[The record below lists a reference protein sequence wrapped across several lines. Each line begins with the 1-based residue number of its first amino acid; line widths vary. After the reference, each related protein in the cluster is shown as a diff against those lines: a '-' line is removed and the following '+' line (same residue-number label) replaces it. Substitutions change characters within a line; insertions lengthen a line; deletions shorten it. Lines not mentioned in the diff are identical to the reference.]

1 VNNLPK
7 VGLRE
12 SFEMNTRDKYTKVEC
27 EVGMTVNGRELPNMA
42 ILGAALEEAIK
53 LIQERVS
60 ESYKVVPPRNEFEQ
74 PAQPARPSPV
84 GTVADLTSHPTQPVV
99 KPVPFGS

>member
-1 VNNLPK
+1 
-7 VGLRE
+7 
-12 SFEMNTRDKYTKVEC
+12 MNTRDKYTKVEC

-53 LIQERVS
+53 LIQERVT
-60 ESYKVVPPRNEFEQ
+60 ESYKVVPARNDFEQ
-74 PAQPARPSPV
+74 TRPSPV
-84 GTVADLTSHPTQPVV
+84 GTVADLTSHPAQPEV

>member
-1 VNNLPK
+1 LPK

-53 LIQERVS
+53 LIQERVT
-60 ESYKVVPPRNEFEQ
+60 ESYKVVPARNDFEQ
-74 PAQPARPSPV
+74 TRPSPV
-84 GTVADLTSHPTQPVV
+84 GTVADLTSHPAQPEV

>member
-1 VNNLPK
+1 MPK

-53 LIQERVS
+53 LIQERVT
-60 ESYKVVPPRNEFEQ
+60 ESYKVVPARNDFEQ
-74 PAQPARPSPV
+74 TRPSPV
-84 GTVADLTSHPTQPVV
+84 GTVADLATPVTPAHPEV